1 MFFLSF
7 VEMPRGEL
15 FFVLNHLYIDFT
27 SVYKHAIPPN
37 VIILSMTFS
46 CYKYFLKLVM
56 GDILI
61 FSNTFVFNKHFFK
74 GWAHYVYMKV
84 KCHMDLSSLLLH
96 YLEKS
101 LP

>member
-1 MFFLSF
+1 
-7 VEMPRGEL
+7 MPRGEI

-37 VIILSMTFS
+37 VIILSMTS
-46 CYKYFLKLVM
+46 SYYKYFLKLVM

-61 FSNTFVFNKHFFK
+61 FSPTHLYLTNTFSKAGHIMYA
-74 GWAHYVYMKV
+74 WRWE
-84 KCHMDLSSLLLH
+84 CHTDLSSLLLY